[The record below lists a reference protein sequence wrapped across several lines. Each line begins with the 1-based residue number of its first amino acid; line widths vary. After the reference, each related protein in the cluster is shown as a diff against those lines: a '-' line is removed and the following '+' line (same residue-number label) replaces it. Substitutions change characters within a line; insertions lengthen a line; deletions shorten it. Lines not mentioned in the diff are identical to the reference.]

1 MSWLCLVMNLIFLR
15 SNDVV
20 IADGLMDDEIDSV
33 TNFFVHVW
41 ASVFVRLKIGVS
53 SYIPRS
59 NFSGDGDS
67 LLIGVKMPISPAST
81 ASFFWVASR
90 DRMPW
95 YDVYFLAL
103 VEDRVKAR
111 QFESTRVFLDIS
123 SSFLKAIPI
132 PCEQGPPPTTDI
144 GVYQQPQQQ
153 LISEYKYTAI
163 GFEKEQQR
171 IGSF

>member
-59 NFSGDGDS
+59 NFSGDGDT
-67 LLIGVKMPISPAST
+67 LFHRRENANFACLHRE
-81 ASFFWVASR
+81 FFLGCKSR
-90 DRMPW
+90 PHAMIR
-95 YDVYFLAL
+95 
-103 VEDRVKAR
+103 
-111 QFESTRVFLDIS
+111 RVF
-123 SSFLKAIPI
+123 F
-132 PCEQGPPPTTDI
+132 
-144 GVYQQPQQQ
+144 
-153 LISEYKYTAI
+153 
-163 GFEKEQQR
+163 
-171 IGSF
+171 GSR